1 MKYLVAI
8 LLPPVAV
15 LFCGRPIQALLNL
28 VLTLCFWVPGVIHAV
43 LVVNADAEEERNEK
57 LIRAIERYGVRG

>member
-1 MKYLVAI
+1 MRYLLAI

-43 LVVNADAEEERNEK
+43 LVVNQDVEDDRNEK
-57 LIRAIERYGVRG
+57 LVRAIERYGVRG